1 MNTNN
6 FTGIQHIGIPTNDFD
21 KTVDFYSTLGFE
33 VAFQTVNGTSKVAFL
48 RLNDLVIETSEN
60 NNINTEAGAINHLA
74 IDVNGIEEA
83 YKFICDNNLNNTNDS
98 IHFLPFWDNGV
109 KFFTIQGP
117 SGERVEFSQML

>member
-74 IDVNGIEEA
+74 IDVKDIEES

>member
-1 MNTNN
+1 MITNN

-74 IDVNGIEEA
+74 IDVNDIEEA
-83 YKFICDNNLNNTNDS
+83 YKFIYDNNLNNTDDT

>member
-74 IDVNGIEEA
+74 IDVNDIEEA
-83 YKFICDNNLNNTNDS
+83 YKFICDNNLNNTNDT

-117 SGERVEFSQML
+117 SGEKVEFSQML

>member
-1 MNTNN
+1 MNTNH

-48 RLNDLVIETSEN
+48 RLNNLVIETSEN

-74 IDVNGIEEA
+74 IDANDIEEA

>member
-74 IDVNGIEEA
+74 IDVNDIEEA
-83 YKFICDNNLNNTNDS
+83 YKFICDNSLNNTNDT

>member
-74 IDVNGIEEA
+74 IDVNDIEEA
-83 YKFICDNNLNNTNDS
+83 YKIICDNNLNNTNDT

>member
-74 IDVNGIEEA
+74 IDVNDIEEA
-83 YKFICDNNLNNTNDS
+83 YKFIYDNNLNNTNDT

>member
-74 IDVNGIEEA
+74 IDCTIIKG
-83 YKFICDNNLNNTNDS
+83 
-98 IHFLPFWDNGV
+98 FL
-109 KFFTIQGP
+109 
-117 SGERVEFSQML
+117 

>member
-1 MNTNN
+1 M
-6 FTGIQHIGIPTNDFD
+6 
-21 KTVDFYSTLGFE
+21 GFE

-74 IDVNGIEEA
+74 IDVNDIEEA
-83 YKFICDNNLNNTNDS
+83 YKFICDNNLNNTNDT

>member
-74 IDVNGIEEA
+74 IDVNDIEEA
-83 YKFICDNNLNNTNDS
+83 YKFICYNNLNNTNDT

>member
-48 RLNDLVIETSEN
+48 RLNNLVIETSEN

-74 IDVNGIEEA
+74 IDVKDIEEA
-83 YKFICDNNLNNTNDS
+83 YKFICDKNLNNTNDS

>member
-74 IDVNGIEEA
+74 IDVNDIEEA
-83 YKFICDNNLNNTNDS
+83 YKFISDNNLNNTNDT

>member
-33 VAFQTVNGTSKVAFL
+33 VAFQTINGTSKVAFL

-74 IDVNGIEEA
+74 IDVNDIEEA
-83 YKFICDNNLNNTNDS
+83 YKFIYDNNLNNTDDT